1 MSGCTA
7 DAVVV
12 GLCGER
18 GREAQRWIERRD
30 ARTTVVCSTS
40 DRPAKERIACVEVA
54 FAHADALRDR
64 GLHVAF
70 VLDSLA
76 RFAAALRETA
86 TARGESVGRGGYPAS
101 VFAQLA
107 RFVEIAGPLRGGSIT
122 LIATVLSDGDDRD
135 PVSDAARSLLDGHL
149 QLSPRLA
156 AAGRFPAIDVPASAS
171 RTMEARCRTGAAAQ
185 CRRGARRPGVA
196 RPDRRRSR
204 PGHSPG
210 RRGGRTD
217 RRGGACAGGL
227 FAPRRPA
234 VGAGAHPGDAGGTC
248 RYSGGTDMDI
258 ASDVLAV
265 QNRIADITGA
275 PAAAPIPAAAVPAQ
289 GVQAIGP
296 DGLPVIDPS
305 KIGFDAVRVARPS
318 RDGRTRRP
326 AAGRR
331 RRDSVCGQ
339 PERSRDGAAGADRP
353 ARQRELGAVERR
365 PEFDQSDHCERVGV
379 QRQRDVGR
387 RRAGL
392 DAVDARHRGRTRRD
406 ELVRSRAKTSGA
418 ARATSKACSTAS
430 AAT

>member
-1 MSGCTA
+1 MIETRSLGTCALGRAIDPSGAPLDGGPPLCGRRVALLRAAPLPHERVPVDRPFWSGVRAIDGLLTLGRGARVGIFGAPGSGKSTLLESLVSGCTA

-54 FAHADALRDR
+54 FAHAAALRDR

-107 RFVEIAGPLRGGSIT
+107 RFLEVAGPLRGGSIT

-171 RTMEARCRTGAAAQ
+171 RTMEAVAEPAQ
-185 CRRGARRPGVA
+185 RRN
-196 RPDRRRSR
+196 
-204 PGHSPG
+204 
-210 RRGGRTD
+210 
-217 RRGGACAGGL
+217 
-227 FAPRRPA
+227 
-234 VGAGAHPGDAGGTC
+234 AGAVRAALALLDRIDDARALG
-248 RYSGGTDMDI
+248 I
-258 ASDVLAV
+258 
-265 QNRIADITGA
+265 
-275 PAAAPIPAAAVPAQ
+275 
-289 GVQAIGP
+289 
-296 DGLPVIDPS
+296 LP
-305 KIGFDAVRVARPS
+305 
-318 RDGRTRRP
+318 
-326 AAGRR
+326 
-331 RRDSVCGQ
+331 
-339 PERSRDGAAGADRP
+339 EGAAGARIVAAEPALEAFLRQGDRP
-353 ARQRELGAVERR
+353 SAPALTLAMLAELADTLEG
-365 PEFDQSDHCERVGV
+365 PIW
-379 QRQRDVGR
+379 
-387 RRAGL
+387 
-392 DAVDARHRGRTRRD
+392 T
-406 ELVRSRAKTSGA
+406 
-418 ARATSKACSTAS
+418 
-430 AAT
+430 